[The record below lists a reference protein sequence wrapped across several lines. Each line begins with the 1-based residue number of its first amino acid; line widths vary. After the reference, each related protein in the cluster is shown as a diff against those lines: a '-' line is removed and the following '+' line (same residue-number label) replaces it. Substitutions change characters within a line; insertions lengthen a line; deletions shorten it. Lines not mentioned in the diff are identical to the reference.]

1 MSLKTISLLLLFPFV
16 VLGQKELSKNDLPKY
31 IQHDTVIL
39 KDAYV
44 KDIREEAKDKKKMLD
59 LNKKIERLKALN
71 KNKQSKI
78 KNITKNIVKLENLV
92 NERDSLIAVI
102 DSNIHATTIE
112 TITLLENQITA
123 LKIEIKEDKE
133 TLQKL
138 RRRSPIIIGV
148 AILEGVLIVL
158 LI

>member
-16 VLGQKELSKNDLPKY
+16 VLGQKELSKSDLPKY
-31 IQHDTVIL
+31 IHHDTVIL
-39 KDAYV
+39 KDVYV
-44 KDIREEAKDKKKMLD
+44 KDIREEAKDKKKILD

-92 NERDSLIAVI
+92 QERDSLIAVI

-123 LKIEIKEDKE
+123 LQIEIKEDKE

-138 RRRSPIIIGV
+138 RRRSTIIIGV

>member
-92 NERDSLIAVI
+92 QERDSLIAVI
-102 DSNIHATTIE
+102 VSNIHAVTSE
-112 TITLLENQITA
+112 TIIALENQITVLKLQLETEKNA
-123 LKIEIKEDKE
+123 LK
-133 TLQKL
+133 KL
-138 RRRSPIIIGV
+138 RRKTTIILGIT
-148 AILEGVLIVL
+148 ILKGLLIVI